1 MFRKPREAI
10 PSLADIAPQAPST
23 GRPPTPPDPS
33 QRPPSRP
40 AINYKPPMAIP
51 TTPLLGRSKLTAKPT
66 PRAASSASKAKPTGN
81 GNILNFFQKSATPK
95 SDAVIRA
102 EESLFLDDDD
112 FGTAPGMGGGFGKVL
127 QTPMPP
133 REERGDGVVVG
144 VDEEEEVSRFN
155 EADGSVK
162 RRKMEERPKRSTSS
176 PGGDAGA
183 RKKPFFARTES
194 LEDTN
199 KQRLGDSRAAT
210 EIPRDTPIFTPE
222 AIPAPD
228 RATFKEGEDI
238 SHPIPSLKQESTSYG
253 EINDFDG
260 IEDFIDDEFPEEGE
274 EYLERRWMQEQ
285 ADLELGLEEDEEDE
299 GGVAVDDKTIKEESK
314 VDTKIVMHN
323 EEANSCPICSA
334 SLVGITDQVG
344 FNAGHRAFPTNGI

>member
-1 MFRKPREAI
+1 MFRKPRETI

-40 AINYKPPMAIP
+40 GTHYKPPMAIP
-51 TTPLLGRSKLTAKPT
+51 TTPLLGRSKSTAKPT
-66 PRAASSASKAKPTGN
+66 PRAASSAGKVKTNGN
-81 GNILNFFQKSATPK
+81 GNILNFFQKSAAPK
-95 SDAVIRA
+95 SEAVIRA

-127 QTPMPP
+127 QTPTPP
-133 REERGDGVVVG
+133 REERGDGGLLG
-144 VDEEEEVSRFN
+144 VDEEEELSRFN

-162 RRKMEERPKRSTSS
+162 RRKVEDTPKRSTPS
-176 PGGDAGA
+176 PGSDVPA

-194 LEDTN
+194 EEDTN
-199 KQRLGDSRAAT
+199 KQSAGDSRAWAG
-210 EIPRDTPIFTPE
+210 IPRGTSNVTPE
-222 AIPAPD
+222 AIPIPD
-228 RATFKEGEDI
+228 RAKSKDSEAI

-253 EINDFDG
+253 ETNDFDG

-323 EEANSCPICSA
+323 EETNSCPICSA
-334 SLVGITDQVG
+334 SLDGITDQVS
-344 FNAGHRAFPTNGI
+344 FNAGHRSFSTNGI